1 MTENYTLYRSSK
13 PKDGKI
19 KVYRIFYDGPNFKTP
34 DLDGITL
41 TRKDIESQ
49 IYFYSDEKFRI
60 PPISER
66 IINFMPE
73 VPADITSFKDADY
86 QNYHIN
92 NDGTPLTKDGMEKRE
107 NAVKK
112 REKAIQEKQNS
123 TKVLYWQN
131 QQAIQQ
137 NNEEM
142 KKLTESINDSNEQ
155 FDRFWYG
162 DNTAKTMKY
171 TDETVRDM
179 KEDDV
184 KAVANEYMRRK
195 LGWA

>member
-13 PKDGKI
+13 PKNDKI
-19 KVYRIFYDGPNFKTP
+19 EVYRIFYDGSNFKTP
-34 DLDGITL
+34 DLNGITL
-41 TRKDIESQ
+41 TRKNIDNQ
-49 IYFYSDEKFRI
+49 IYFYFDEKYRI
-60 PPISER
+60 PPISDR

-73 VPADITSFKDADY
+73 VPADIASFQEADY
-86 QNYHIN
+86 QQYHIN
-92 NDGTPLTKDGMEKRE
+92 KDGTPLTKEGMEKRE
-107 NAVKK
+107 NVVKE
-112 REKAIQEKQNS
+112 REKTIQEKQNS

-142 KKLTESINDSNEQ
+142 KKLTESIKDSNDK
-155 FDRFWYG
+155 FDHFWYG

-171 TDETVRDM
+171 TDATVRNM
-179 KEDDV
+179 NEDDV

-195 LGWA
+195 LGWV